1 MTQLKINDLNHELE
15 MKDLSKIKGGYTP
28 NPFGPYPPR
37 PFPWPPR
44 FMNMAS
50 KVRLQKL
57 KRNLLL
63 RR

>member
-1 MTQLKINDLNHELE
+1 MTQMKINDLDYELE
-15 MKDLSKIKGGYTP
+15 MKDLSEVKGGYTP
-28 NPFGPYPPR
+28 NPLGPYPPR

-44 FMNMAS
+44 FMNMA
-50 KVRLQKL
+50 KIRQLKL